1 MKKLFAAMICGLVSS
16 VLGQDV
22 AVHKIQGDVRVR
34 HGVAESWNRVA
45 LGDVLKPDDT
55 MKTGL
60 KGAALLVVN
69 GGKRITLPSEVIVDV
84 SDIRDLTQEELMLKL
99 TMEKVR
105 ASSYQWKSN
114 EMNIPNAVILHGPN
128 RTPSDPPTENE
139 IEIRRFEW
147 NGTKVLYDNGYY
159 STSALK
165 AMDVLR
171 RYPPL
176 GDKFENRL
184 LVAEALE
191 KANLRG
197 EALNEYVT
205 IAQSDKFTSDQRETV
220 KLKIAELRKRSGQ

>member
-139 IEIRRFEW
+139 V
-147 NGTKVLYDNGYY
+147 NHH
-159 STSALK
+159 
-165 AMDVLR
+165 
-171 RYPPL
+171 
-176 GDKFENRL
+176 
-184 LVAEALE
+184 
-191 KANLRG
+191 
-197 EALNEYVT
+197 
-205 IAQSDKFTSDQRETV
+205 
-220 KLKIAELRKRSGQ
+220 